1 MLKLTTIDDDG
12 YIEST
17 LTTIFKKTFMFFL
30 YSHNLK
36 SKSENSINVSLVQ
49 NIIWLSLCV

>member
-1 MLKLTTIDDDG
+1 MWRLTTIDSDG

-17 LTTIFKKTFMFFL
+17 STTILKKTFMFFL

-36 SKSENSINVSLVQ
+36 SKSENSINVGFFQ
-49 NIIWLSLCV
+49 NVI

>member
-1 MLKLTTIDDDG
+1 MLRLTTIDIDG

-17 LTTIFKKTFMFFL
+17 LTNIFKKTFMFFL

-36 SKSENSINVSLVQ
+36 SKNEKSINMSLFQ
-49 NIIWLSLCV
+49 NII